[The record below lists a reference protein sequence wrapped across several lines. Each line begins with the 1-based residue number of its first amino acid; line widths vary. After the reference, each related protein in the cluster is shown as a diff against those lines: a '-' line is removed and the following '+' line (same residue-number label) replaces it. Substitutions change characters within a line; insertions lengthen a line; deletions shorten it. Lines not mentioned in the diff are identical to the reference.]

1 MMHAY
6 DRTLLS
12 KARTSLAW
20 MFDYGV
26 NSYGMKLED
35 FYHLFVT
42 SELSRLFEC
51 GDSSVVAGMS
61 GVEMAF
67 QLILEQ
73 DAEAILVEPEY
84 SINRSPEYWLGWA
97 IAYYQWYKNIA
108 FDQIT
113 DKVSVCDIRLM
124 YDKYHEMDIMQF
136 VDALDDMRKDCH
148 NMAMLKRLR
157 MYAGLS
163 QRQLA
168 ERTMIPVR
176 TIQQYEQGQ
185 KDIQKASAEY
195 IMRLAKE
202 LYCSPEDLLR

>member
-1 MMHAY
+1 
-6 DRTLLS
+6 
-12 KARTSLAW
+12 
-20 MFDYGV
+20 
-26 NSYGMKLED
+26 MKLED

-61 GVEMAF
+61 GVELAF
-67 QLILEQ
+67 RLILEQ

>member
-1 MMHAY
+1 MHAY

-61 GVEMAF
+61 GVELAF

-97 IAYYQWYKNIA
+97 IAYYQWQQTIDRK
-108 FDQIT
+108 
-113 DKVSVCDIRLM
+113 SV
-124 YDKYHEMDIMQF
+124 
-136 VDALDDMRKDCH
+136 V
-148 NMAMLKRLR
+148 
-157 MYAGLS
+157 
-163 QRQLA
+163 
-168 ERTMIPVR
+168 
-176 TIQQYEQGQ
+176 
-185 KDIQKASAEY
+185 
-195 IMRLAKE
+195 
-202 LYCSPEDLLR
+202 

>member
-1 MMHAY
+1 
-6 DRTLLS
+6 
-12 KARTSLAW
+12 
-20 MFDYGV
+20 
-26 NSYGMKLED
+26 
-35 FYHLFVT
+35 
-42 SELSRLFEC
+42 
-51 GDSSVVAGMS
+51 MS
-61 GVEMAF
+61 GVELAF

-136 VDALDDMRKDCH
+136 VDALDDMRKDSH
-148 NMAMLKRLR
+148 DLAMLKRLR

-202 LYCSPEDLLR
+202 LYCSPKDLLR